1 MTTEHLSMGR
11 RDFLRTAGFGTMGL
25 VSLGVLSGT
34 QAFAAE
40 EESAEE
46 APAAAEEAPA
56 AEAVATPSTDEL
68 AARDVK
74 PGYPWMTV
82 DEMNAFRRELIE
94 SKEGE
99 TYTTADGT
107 EVPNVFVKLH
117 ALINSYGLGLGSD
130 MTANLKDDTVGRH
143 FDEIL
148 INFTEET
155 AQAYLEMPW
164 SKWFTAT
171 DFAFE
176 SGRDEADCLALC
188 EDMATKGLLMRAR
201 RGGVPYFHQ
210 LAEAHGM
217 WEYNMFHFDKEYTT
231 AHQMM
236 WGADAVRNLY
246 SSETPFYY
254 SIPCEKE
261 VVADETI
268 LPYDDYEAIIKRN
281 TKLAVSPCQCR
292 LRRQVMEDFTDQAGG
307 KECDHPLETC
317 ISTGEEAEYY
327 IENGIGREITQ
338 EEALEILKTNVEKG
352 MVIQSAYTK
361 ATEVI
366 CSCHGD
372 CCDIL
377 ASYVKMGSEGAGAM
391 NQFPQVS
398 HYLLEHNEE
407 TCIKCGACE
416 PQCPLYAITMD
427 EETGFPVVGNQ
438 CVRCGQCAR
447 VCPTGSRL
455 LVQKPL
461 EEIPPLPDTMLD
473 DYNLKSSYRISH
485 GYVY

>member
-25 VSLGVLSGT
+25 VSLGMLNGA

-40 EESAEE
+40 EAPKEE
-46 APAAAEEAPA
+46 AADEKAPA
-56 AEAVATPSTDEL
+56 AEAPAAPAADEL
-68 AARDVK
+68 AGREVK

-82 DEMNAFRRELIE
+82 DEMNAFRRELID
-94 SKEGE
+94 SKTEDFVK
-99 TYTTADGT
+99 ADGT
-107 EVPNVFVKLH
+107 VVPNVFVKLR

-130 MTANLKDDTVGRH
+130 MEATLAGTPDNH

-164 SKWFTAT
+164 AKWFTAT

-176 SGRDEADCLALC
+176 SGRDEADCLELC
-188 EDMATKGLLMRAR
+188 EDMAAKGLLMRAR
-201 RGGVPYFHQ
+201 RAGVPYFHQ

-217 WEYNMFHFDKEYTT
+217 WEYNMFHYDLEYTT
-231 AHQMM
+231 AHQMS
-236 WGADAVRNLY
+236 WSSDVIANLY
-246 SSETPFYY
+246 NSETPFYY
-254 SIPCEKE
+254 AIPCEKE
-261 VVADETI
+261 VVADESI

-292 LRRQVMEDFTDQAGG
+292 LRRQVMNDFTEQAGG

-377 ASYVKMGSEGAGAM
+377 SSYVALGSEGAAAM

-398 HYLLEHNEE
+398 HYTLEHNEE
-407 TCIKCGACE
+407 TCIKCGACV

-427 EETGFPVVGNQ
+427 EETGFPAVGNQ
-438 CVRCGQCAR
+438 CVRCGQCGR

-455 LVQKPL
+455 LVQKPV

-473 DYNLKSSYRISH
+473 DYNLKSSYRMAH

>member
-1 MTTEHLSMGR
+1 MTTTEHVSMGR

-25 VSLGVLSGT
+25 VSLGMLNSA
-34 QAFAAE
+34 QAYAAE
-40 EESAEE
+40 EAKEEKPAEE
-46 APAAAEEAPA
+46 APAAAAAETAAPA
-56 AEAVATPSTDEL
+56 ADDL
-68 AARDVK
+68 AAREVK

-82 DEMNAFRRELIE
+82 DEMNAFRRELID

-107 EVPNVFVKLH
+107 EVPNVFVKLR

-130 MTANLKDDTVGRH
+130 MELGLSGDAGHH

-148 INFTEET
+148 INFTEDE

-176 SGRDEADCLALC
+176 SGRDEADCLEIC
-188 EDMATKGLLMRAR
+188 EEMATKGLLMRAR
-201 RGGVPYFHQ
+201 RAGVPYFHQ
-210 LAEAHGM
+210 LAEAHGI
-217 WEYNMFHFDKEYTT
+217 WEYNMFHYDLDYTT
-231 AHQMM
+231 AHQIS
-236 WGADAVRNLY
+236 WSSDVIANLY
-246 SSETPFYY
+246 NSETPFYY
-254 SIPCEKE
+254 AIPCEKE
-261 VVADETI
+261 VVADGSI

-292 LRRQVMEDFTDQAGG
+292 LRRQVMGDFTEQAGG
-307 KECDHPLETC
+307 VECDHPLETC

-377 ASYVKMGSEGAGAM
+377 SSYVALGSEGAAAM

-398 HYLLEHNEE
+398 HYTLEHNEE
-407 TCIKCGACE
+407 TCIKCGACV

-427 EETGFPVVGNQ
+427 EETGFPTVGNQ
-438 CVRCGQCAR
+438 CVRCGQCGR

-473 DYNLKSSYRISH
+473 DYNLKSSYRMAH